1 MVTKTAAKTFCRNFI
16 WTFRNNVFID
26 SDLQMYDQSDNLI
39 QNASTPIVIT
49 WTRSTS
55 KNSKQLCFIYNEQPE
70 CDNNGYNNGWLE
82 RSESEGSKAKLQEK
96 MAEFLQDKEHKF
108 HEAAARLQ
116 IKISFEAHNFYAA
129 DVFFHHSCC
138 IKRSH

>member
-1 MVTKTAAKTFCRNFI
+1 MVTKTAAEIFCRNFI

-39 QNASTPIVIT
+39 QNASTPIVTT

-55 KNSKQLCFIYNEQPE
+55 KNSKQLCFIYNEQPK
-70 CDNNGYNNGWLE
+70 CDNDGYNNGWLE

-96 MAEFLQDKEHKF
+96 MTEFLQDKEHKF
-108 HEAAARLQ
+108 HEAATRLQ
-116 IKISFEAHNFYAA
+116 IQM
-129 DVFFHHSCC
+129 FF
-138 IKRSH
+138 ITIPAV

>member
-1 MVTKTAAKTFCRNFI
+1 MVTKTAAETFWRNFT

-26 SDLQMYDQSDNLI
+26 SDPQMYDQSDNLI
-39 QNASTPIVIT
+39 QNASTPIVT
-49 WTRSTS
+49 MRARSTS
-55 KNSKQLCFIYNEQPE
+55 KNLKQLCSIYNEQRE
-70 CDNNGYNNGWLE
+70 CDNNGYNNGWLV
-82 RSESEGSKAKLQEK
+82 RSESEGSKAKFEEK
-96 MAEFLQDKEHKF
+96 MTEFLQDKEHKF

-129 DVFFHHSCC
+129 DVFFHHSCR